1 MTARSSLV
9 HPPELAD
16 RPPTAWGAVGSAVA
30 VLAVLLTVTSGAYGY
45 HRDELYFRMLPPAWG
60 YLDQPPL
67 TPLLVHGI
75 SALTDEVWAVRVP
88 ATVAA
93 LVAVVLVALVA
104 RELGG
109 GRFAQGLAAWG
120 YGFGS
125 FPLVFGHTM
134 LTAGPDLVAWLAA
147 SLFVLR
153 AVIRRQGHWWL
164 WAGLVVGL
172 ATYNKLLVALLV
184 LSLAAGLAAVGPRP
198 LPWRQVA
205 TGALVAAV
213 LSVPAIAYQQLH
225 GWPQLSMGR
234 ALTARNGAANR
245 ALMVP
250 MLLVLIGPLLVPV
263 WVAGLVA
270 LWRRPAVRFVAV
282 AFGVLFV
289 LSFVSAGQVYYPLGL
304 LAVGYAA
311 GCVPVARWV
320 SGSTG
325 RRRLVVGAVAVDAV
339 VASVISLPVL
349 PVSVVGRTPV
359 PTINQAAR
367 DTVGWP
373 AYVQQ
378 VASVYSSLSPAERA
392 GAAVVTTNYG
402 EAGAVA
408 RYGPALGLPAPLSGH
423 NQLWFEGRPPTTAA
437 VLVVVGKGAAAVA
450 ARNSTC
456 VVLARLDDGVGVA
469 NEEQGQP
476 VSVCRD
482 ARQPWSTV
490 WGSFQHED

>member
-1 MTARSSLV
+1 M
-9 HPPELAD
+9 
-16 RPPTAWGAVGSAVA
+16 
-30 VLAVLLTVTSGAYGY
+30 
-45 HRDELYFRMLPPAWG
+45 
-60 YLDQPPL
+60 
-67 TPLLVHGI
+67 
-75 SALTDEVWAVRVP
+75 
-88 ATVAA
+88 
-93 LVAVVLVALVA
+93 
-104 RELGG
+104 
-109 GRFAQGLAAWG
+109 
-120 YGFGS
+120 
-125 FPLVFGHTM
+125 
-134 LTAGPDLVAWLAA
+134 
-147 SLFVLR
+147 
-153 AVIRRQGHWWL
+153 
-164 WAGLVVGL
+164 
-172 ATYNKLLVALLV
+172 
-184 LSLAAGLAAVGPRP
+184 LSLAAGLAAVGPRA

-205 TGALVAAV
+205 AGALLAAA

-234 ALTARNGAANR
+234 ALSAHNGAANR

-270 LWRRPAVRFVAV
+270 LWRRPEVRFMAV
-282 AFGVLFV
+282 AFGVLLV

-320 SGSTG
+320 SESAR
-325 RRRLVVGAVAVDAV
+325 RRRLVVGAVALDAV

-349 PVSVVGRTPV
+349 PVSLVGRTPV

-373 AYVQQ
+373 AYVHQI
-378 VASVYSSLSPAERA
+378 ASVYAGLSPTERA

-423 NQLWFEGRPPTTAA
+423 NQLWFESQPPTSAV

-456 VVLARLDDGVGVA
+456 AVLARLDDGVGVA

-482 ARQPWSTV
+482 ARQPWAAV